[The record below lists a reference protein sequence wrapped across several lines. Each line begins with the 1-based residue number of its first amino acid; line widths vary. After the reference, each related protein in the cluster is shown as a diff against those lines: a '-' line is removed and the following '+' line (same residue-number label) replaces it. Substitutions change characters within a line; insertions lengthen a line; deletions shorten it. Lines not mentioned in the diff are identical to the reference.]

1 MGTIIARK
9 RKDGTTAHLAQL
21 LIKRDGAIVHRE
33 SRTFD
38 RKQAATAWLEKRE
51 KELAKPGVIDRL
63 QAPDPPWPQLS
74 TDIRTSPLRGS
85 AGRRRRF

>member
-38 RKQAATAWLEKRE
+38 RKQAASSSGAR
-51 KELAKPGVIDRL
+51 
-63 QAPDPPWPQLS
+63 PDL
-74 TDIRTSPLRGS
+74 
-85 AGRRRRF
+85 GRSYRPIHERIH